1 MGFCWRGSAEPPCR
15 GLAPLTL
22 YLPLPPSCAQS
33 CIKQHVQCCHSQALH
48 SHNSHAL
55 MCCCCLGLSATSLS
69 AKKLQEWACGL
80 LHADHEASDHA
91 MVMLGDNALANQ
103 PLGSRQRHTTSPQLL
118 PNMLQQLACV
128 EHSCALGMWQ
138 PHPPPRSH
146 LHSSTIWTVAALT
159 FLEITPHFCSIT
171 TDAKQNCNIP
181 GPAAEG
187 FEAWTDKQRPITHAS
202 TLQLTSVKR
211 HASHTIRQEG

>member
-1 MGFCWRGSAEPPCR
+1 MQRCCTADPVSASTTLLCPTMHQTTCTGWMNSFLFTCAMLSQPGPAQPQQPC
-15 GLAPLTL
+15 A
-22 YLPLPPSCAQS
+22 
-33 CIKQHVQCCHSQALH
+33 HVL
-48 SHNSHAL
+48 L
-55 MCCCCLGLSATSLS
+55 LLGLECHFTICQ
-69 AKKLQEWACGL
+69 KLQEWACGL

-159 FLEITPHFCSIT
+159 FLEITPHFCKHYYRCQT
-171 TDAKQNCNIP
+171 K
-181 GPAAEG
+181 
-187 FEAWTDKQRPITHAS
+187 
-202 TLQLTSVKR
+202 LQHSWSCSR
-211 HASHTIRQEG
+211 AF